1 MPAFRWPDGAIDA
14 LAALVR
20 AAGADDL
27 ADRFE
32 RGLAGRLALLALLA
46 LTIDERAIILAAL
59 A

>member
-1 MPAFRWPDGAIDA
+1 MPAFRLPDGAIDA

-20 AAGADDL
+20 AVGADDL

-32 RGLAGRLALLALLA
+32 RGLAGRLALLAL
-46 LTIDERAIILAAL
+46 TIDERAIILAAL